1 MFAEQARELRAQREA
16 LLVALRSM
24 LVRVK
29 DAARTFAGMRE
40 RKVLVK
46 NVSTMHPMLANCL
59 RLTVGSADD
68 NARMLQ
74 ALQAS
79 L

>member
-1 MFAEQARELRAQREA
+1 M
-16 LLVALRSM
+16 V
-24 LVRVK
+24 LVRVA
-29 DAARTFAGMRE
+29 DSARVFEGMKS

-46 NVSTMHPMLANCL
+46 NVSTMHPLLANCL

-68 NARMLQ
+68 NTQMLA
-74 ALQAS
+74 ALKAS

>member
-1 MFAEQARELRAQREA
+1 MVLLR
-16 LLVALRSM
+16 VADSA
-24 LVRVK
+24 K
-29 DAARTFAGMRE
+29 AYEGMKN

-46 NVSTMHPMLANCL
+46 NVSTMHPLLANCL
-59 RLTVGSADD
+59 RLTVGNADD
-68 NARMLQ
+68 NAHMLA

>member
-1 MFAEQARELRAQREA
+1 M
-16 LLVALRSM
+16 V
-24 LVRVK
+24 LVRVA
-29 DAARTFAGMRE
+29 DSARVFEGMKS

-59 RLTVGSADD
+59 RLTVGNAED
-68 NARMLQ
+68 NAQMLA

>member
-1 MFAEQARELRAQREA
+1 M
-16 LLVALRSM
+16 
-24 LVRVK
+24 K
-29 DAARTFAGMRE
+29 N

-46 NVSTMHPMLANCL
+46 NVSTMHPLLAGCL
-59 RLTVGSADD
+59 RLTVGSSAD
-68 NARMLQ
+68 NAQMLT

>member
-1 MFAEQARELRAQREA
+1 M
-16 LLVALRSM
+16 
-24 LVRVK
+24 K
-29 DAARTFAGMRE
+29 N

-46 NVSTMHPMLANCL
+46 NVSTMHPLLAGCL
-59 RLTVGSADD
+59 RLTVGSAAD
-68 NARMLQ
+68 NAQMLA